1 MITINLLPRKKPFFT
16 AAHILLAGIGLGWA
30 AGALFLGLSYYAAE
44 EKISLLQQEIKMK
57 ETAISTMQKKAATV
71 QHQDSLDQYLLL
83 SERMQRLF
91 LPTTLLLDEVARNL
105 PEHGRINSISYN
117 LSGSI
122 ELAGSF
128 EQYADIAAYLHNL
141 QLSPYVMK
149 AVIKNIKTSKIAWQG
164 PVDEEGEPMS
174 ATLRAVGGDLLP
186 RYEASFEVKAITVD
200 QKELAAAG
208 QASAKGKAAENK

>member
-16 AAHILLAGIGLGWA
+16 AVHIILAGIGLGWV
-30 AGALFLGLSYYAAE
+30 AGALALGVSYYATE

-57 ETAISTMQKKAATV
+57 ETGIATMQKKAATV
-71 QHQDSLDQYLLL
+71 QHHDSLDQYLLL
-83 SERMQRLF
+83 SERMQHLF

-105 PEHGRINSISYN
+105 PEQGKINSISYN

-128 EQYADIAAYLHNL
+128 EQYEDIAAYLHNL

-149 AVIKNIKTSKIAWQG
+149 AEIKNIKTSKIEWQG
-164 PVDEEGEPMS
+164 PVDEQGEPMS
-174 ATLRAVGGDLLP
+174 PSLRTLGGEILP
-186 RYEASFEVKAITVD
+186 RFIASFEIKAITVD
-200 QKELAAAG
+200 QEKLAAHE
-208 QASAKGKAAENK
+208 QASVKKKVEEKK